1 MAKKHQKTN
10 AMRILDSKKIEY
22 NMYTYE
28 VDENHIDGISVA
40 QKIKPRWK
48 NGI

>member
-28 VDENHIDGISVA
+28 VVVKDNNGKVLFKGSSSSNIV
-40 QKIKPRWK
+40 IK
-48 NGI
+48 

>member
-28 VDENHIDGISVA
+28 VDENHIGGISLA
-40 QKIKPRWK
+40 QRLDRDEKMCI
-48 NGI
+48 

>member
-40 QKIKPRWK
+40 QKLNQDEKMVF
-48 NGI
+48 